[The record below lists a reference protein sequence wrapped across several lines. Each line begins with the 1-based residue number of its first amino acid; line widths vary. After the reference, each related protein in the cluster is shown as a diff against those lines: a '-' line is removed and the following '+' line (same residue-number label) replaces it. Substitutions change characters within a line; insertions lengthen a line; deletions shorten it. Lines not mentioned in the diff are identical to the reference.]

1 MLIQLIVMFAVFCL
15 LLYALNKSM
24 PDFHIEA
31 GAIPVAA
38 LILVGVNVV
47 VGFLLGGTA
56 SVMNLLTL
64 GILKKLLNF
73 ISLGLFSLIVSFIF
87 NVIIFWVADKL
98 TDRLTIKSFRTL
110 MVSAAALQFTNFVIR
125 KFV

>member
-1 MLIQLIVMFAVFCL
+1 MLIQIIVMFAVFCV
-15 LLYALNKSM
+15 LLYGLNKSM

-31 GAIPVAA
+31 GAIPIAA
-38 LILVGVNVV
+38 LVLVAVNIV

-87 NVIIFWVADKL
+87 NVIIFWIADKL

-110 MVSAAALQFTNFVIR
+110 MVSAAALQFTNFVIKR
-125 KFV
+125 FV

>member
-1 MLIQLIVMFAVFCL
+1 MLIQLIVMFGVFCL
-15 LLYALNKSM
+15 LLYALNKAM
-24 PDFHIEA
+24 PDFLIEA

-56 SVMNLLTL
+56 TVLNIATFSIV
-64 GILKKLLNF
+64 KKLLNF
-73 ISLGLFSLIVSFIF
+73 ISLGLFSLLVSFIF

-98 TDRLTIKSFRTL
+98 TDRLTIKSARTL
-110 MVSAAALQFTNFVIR
+110 MVSAAALQFTNFIIR

>member
-1 MLIQLIVMFAVFCL
+1 MLIQLLLMFAVFCV
-15 LLYALNKSM
+15 LLYALNKAM
-24 PDFHIEA
+24 PDFHIEV

-64 GILKKLLNF
+64 GILKKVLNF
-73 ISLGLFSLIVSFIF
+73 ISLGLFSLLVGFIF

-98 TDRLTIKSFRTL
+98 TDRLTIKSARTL
-110 MVSAAALQFTNFVIR
+110 MVSAAALQFTNFNLR
-125 KFV
+125 KFI

>member
-1 MLIQLIVMFAVFCL
+1 MLIQLLLMFAVFCV
-15 LLYALNKSM
+15 LLYALNKAM
-24 PDFHIEA
+24 PDFHIEV

-64 GILKKLLNF
+64 GILKKVLNF
-73 ISLGLFSLIVSFIF
+73 ISLGLFSLLVGFIF

-98 TDRLTIKSFRTL
+98 TDRLTIKSARTL
-110 MVSAAALQFTNFVIR
+110 MVSAAALQFTNFILR
-125 KFV
+125 KFI

>member
-1 MLIQLIVMFAVFCL
+1 MLIQLLLMFAVFCL
-15 LLYALNKSM
+15 LLYALNKAM
-24 PDFHIEA
+24 PDFHIEV

-64 GILKKLLNF
+64 GILKKVLNF
-73 ISLGLFSLIVSFIF
+73 ISLGLFSLIVGFIF

-98 TDRLTIKSFRTL
+98 TDRLTIKSARTL
-110 MVSAAALQFTNFVIR
+110 MVSAAALQFTNFILR
-125 KFV
+125 KFI